1 MNVLNPFK
9 NTEAKLPNWVCSTN
23 IPRLGGNPF
32 LVLRPDGM
40 LRRIAD
46 PCQAQL
52 RSHKLDSTSEAPKD
66 WILLE
71 TVKLDSICTS
81 LRLFA
86 IPQSA

>member
-1 MNVLNPFK
+1 MTSSPCLNPFK

-52 RSHKLDSTSEAPKD
+52 RSHKLDSTSEAPKIGFYWKQSS
-66 WILLE
+66 WIQF
-71 TVKLDSICTS
+71 TH
-81 LRLFA
+81 R
-86 IPQSA
+86 